1 MTEKLTLEEVLLNLH
16 LKYLVEYDTDE
27 LFTKTKEQHLDEINE
42 MGDGEKFEL
51 IECNEMVDEKFEDG
65 GRWSNYRIMVFKVR
79 IKYEDYYIK
88 VRKEQPA
95 TEMQEGGD
103 FSTDIWLVEKKKIE
117 TYVYE

>member
-1 MTEKLTLEEVLLNLH
+1 MSEKLTLDEVLLNLH
-16 LKYLVEYDTDE
+16 LKSLVDYNIDE
-27 LFTKTKEQHLDEINE
+27 LFAKTKEQCLEEIE
-42 MGDGEKFEL
+42 DMTDGEK
-51 IECNEMVDEKFEDG
+51 IEIIESEEMIDETFEDG
-65 GRWSNYRIMVFKVR
+65 GRWSNYRIMVFKVK
-79 IKYEDYYIK
+79 IKYQDYYIK